1 MAGPSVRVYWP
12 ASASASGANTMQP
25 LSAVAI
31 NVSWQCDQ
39 RQQQDFMVVGH
50 YEGLMPGS
58 SEVQPHVLWAS
69 GDDCPALTAQRVKD
83 LRPREHRPLLL
94 LGGLAHVPILSAA
107 RGVTAAPLW
116 GFGVDGVQIPLDVVC
131 YDPSSWQLHL
141 PGPSTPDSCQY
152 GVSSIFMPVRSAN
165 MPRHGVGPMSL
176 PTWGVIPE
184 LITSEFLWL
193 CLCWPLS
200 LNSPLAFYIPSL
212 PAQAAGVQLLPM
224 CQMGTGPSG

>member
-31 NVSWQCDQ
+31 NVSRQCDQ
-39 RQQQDFMVVGH
+39 RQQQDFMVLGH
-50 YEGLMPGS
+50 DGSLTPGS
-58 SEVQPHVLWAS
+58 SEVQHVLWAR
-69 GDDCPALTAQRVKD
+69 GDDCPALTAQRVKN
-83 LRPREHRPLLL
+83 LRPQEHRPLLL
-94 LGGLAHVPILSAA
+94 LGGLAHVPIPSAA
-107 RGVTAAPLW
+107 LGVAAVPLW
-116 GFGVDGVQIPLDVVC
+116 GIGMDGVQIPLDIVC